1 MSPAVI
7 DLTSSPE
14 PDESPGKAAFSALQ
28 NFGPRKQRAMGNR
41 QSKGFSESV
50 APNSLQ
56 EWTPPRQQEVAHMV
70 HYLSHIESEDQHP
83 PMPDDARTE
92 LQRVREQRRG
102 LEVNGT
108 QKRST
113 DANDGRLPT
122 HKPSRPL
129 APGRQAPTLVEDG
142 SLVALLKQGS
152 VNGNGY
158 GDNAARQPDRL
169 RRRSADS
176 QAKLNENQRVDRSN
190 GKLQASDPDNQPNGK
205 TTGMRPPA
213 STSVRATN
221 GAGDSGR
228 SEAPTATATTGTG
241 RVGHIHPKKDLHSS
255 YLQPRT
261 TFVGYAHDGIELRPF
276 KRQRTDNLRKS
287 QSYAPDIAV
296 EEPTMTAANGF
307 LETHQAP
314 PSATALL
321 GPSLDKIELRP
332 FKRQRTDSLRKNQSY
347 APDTAVK
354 EPTMTAANG
363 FPETHQ
369 APPSAAALL
378 GSSLRKQSGG
388 VPPKKRPQ
396 SVIEVDEYWEPP
408 TPYIGLPVSHKRRS
422 STYSK
427 TTGARQR
434 IRTPDPLSSE
444 SSSEN
449 ACLISDLTQRTPSE
463 DAFASITGLP
473 LEARISSNGTATKTK
488 QPQRPS
494 SSNTPRR
501 GDNESLLRPPL
512 STPVRQAP
520 ATAATGNHGIPYTP
534 EEDALLIKLKEV
546 DGLTWQD
553 IVPHFKGRTYGSIQ
567 VRYSTKLKH
576 RSKIVQQSHGFADLT
591 SSEPKLLLAEEKTRS
606 ATPEESGPAR
616 RPRRKRNNESS
627 VMAGFIS
634 WTDVKKQ
641 RHLEDIDDDAS
652 EAHLAEQLCDSQFS
666 GERAFPKSVSRILRQ
681 RELGCNAGRSWRH
694 STRSIPDELK
704 EHVFDDVC
712 PRRFF
717 KGTSSDV
724 TCLAWASDGERFAAG
739 SIAIT
744 DERSMQYNK
753 PCNLLLGDYSRS
765 LLVELP
771 EHHLPRPEVQTN
783 TNVNSLNAMRE
794 TQDPRL
800 FMTVASVQFA
810 PNSQTLYSAGS
821 DSEVRAYDVG
831 RGVNQASCL
840 YELEHPAPL
849 DLLSVSNTGLL
860 ATACHQSAD
869 GSISVFD
876 GQTQALSLS
885 PSRINAETER
895 AIYPSALRWGSAAQH
910 QNLLLAGF
918 SIDSIDEERD
928 IAGETC
934 LWDVRHEARISVA
947 AVTRNVF
954 DVAWNPSPTSSSIAF
969 AVAST
974 PGSEKKNR
982 GTRSVVQCFAP
993 GQGAAAARVLELQ
1006 CPAFDVNDVVYCPYD
1021 DNLIATGA
1029 TDGCV
1034 YVWDQRFVDKSHM
1047 PLHVLKHDDS
1057 LSVLDHYREREVADT
1072 GIRFLSWGATSSRL
1086 YSGSSDGVVKIW
1098 NPYRSTNDA
1107 RLRDVAT
1114 FTSAVMSGSFSPD
1127 YRELLIGEDQG
1138 RINLLSVGHG
1148 DKSICSMDR
1157 FKLQSAPAPQANT
1170 SGGRPEGHKAAR
1182 ELLKTGQIKLKPMGS
1197 LPVRQAVQASNYV
1210 GPCLR
1215 PTSRQMS
1222 DAEVALTEATTRQHE
1237 VHSRAAMSSSQ
1248 SVEAGR
1254 TLQKVDKHVED
1265 TQQAFLRLQTR
1276 WDDADILEPKA
1287 SAMQLQFRRAEI
1299 DKRQPSGRCQ
1309 LDCDYLPA
1317 SMEDAEVPD
1326 SHRSEGRIPSAL
1338 WHAPQIDLAMLT
1350 QDELVERGL
1359 TSKCISCVRPAPK
1372 PKKGK
1377 LPLCQ
1382 GCTHVRDGLT
1392 ALCEMCSAR
1401 VRPCTDASPSSRN
1414 LCERCNF
1421 ACFRCSR
1428 PASVKQFCI
1437 TCNSCRLTWRAGV
1450 LGYELL
1456 THPRPA
1462 TALDGAVAKF
1472 VGSKQDEDD
1481 LEEHD
1486 LWGDHEREHYASLW
1500 QDK

>member
-28 NFGPRKQRAMGNR
+28 NFGPRKQRSMGNR

-50 APNSLQ
+50 TPNSLQ
-56 EWTPPRQQEVAHMV
+56 EWMPPRQQEVAHMV
-70 HYLSHIESEDQHP
+70 RYLSHVESEDQHP
-83 PMPDDARTE
+83 PVPDDARTE
-92 LQRVREQRRG
+92 LQRVREQRRA

-122 HKPSRPL
+122 HQPSRPL
-129 APGRQAPTLVEDG
+129 APGRQAPTLVEDE
-142 SLVALLKQGS
+142 SLAALLKQGS

-158 GDNAARQPDRL
+158 GDNAARQPDPL
-169 RRRSADS
+169 RRRTADS
-176 QAKLNENQRVDRSN
+176 QAKLNESQRVDRVRKFDNFHSQQSN
-190 GKLQASDPDNQPNGK
+190 SKPQTLGLDDQPNGK
-205 TTGMRPPA
+205 NTGMRPPVSSA
-213 STSVRATN
+213 RATN
-221 GAGDSGR
+221 AARGLGR
-228 SEAPTATATTGTG
+228 SDAPTAAATSGTG
-241 RVGHIHPKKDLHSS
+241 RVGHTHPKKDLHSS

-261 TFVGYAHDGIELRPF
+261 TFVDYAYDGIELRPF
-276 KRQRTDNLRKS
+276 KRQRTDNLRKG
-287 QSYAPDIAV
+287 QSHAPA
-296 EEPTMTAANGF
+296 TAADG
-307 LETHQAP
+307 P
-314 PSATALL
+314 TA
-321 GPSLDKIELRP
+321 
-332 FKRQRTDSLRKNQSY
+332 
-347 APDTAVK
+347 
-354 EPTMTAANG
+354 TAANG

-369 APPSAAALL
+369 TPPSAAALL
-378 GSSLRKQSGG
+378 RSSLRKQSGS
-388 VPPKKRPQ
+388 VPPTKGSQ
-396 SVIEVDEYWEPP
+396 SVIEGNEHLESPR
-408 TPYIGLPVSHKRRS
+408 PYIDVHVSHKRRS
-422 STYSK
+422 STCFETK
-427 TTGARQR
+427 GVGQR
-434 IRTPDPLSSE
+434 IKTPDPLSSE
-444 SSSEN
+444 SSSEKATGSFTN
-449 ACLISDLTQRTPSE
+449 TIRRTPSGGR
-463 DAFASITGLP
+463 FASITGLP
-473 LEARISSNGTATKTK
+473 LKSRISSNGTATKTK

-494 SSNTPRR
+494 SSSTPRR
-501 GDNESLLRPPL
+501 EDSESLLRPPL

-576 RSKIVQQSHGFADLT
+576 RSKTVQQSHGFADLT
-591 SSEPKLLLAEEKTRS
+591 SSTPKLLLTEEKTRS

-652 EAHLAEQLCDSQFS
+652 EAHCAEQLRDSQFS

-704 EHVFDDVC
+704 EHVFDDVG

-724 TCLAWASDGERFAAG
+724 TCLAWAPDGERFAAG

-771 EHHLPRPEVQTN
+771 EHHLPRPEVQTY

-800 FMTVASVQFA
+800 FMTVASVQFS
-810 PNSQTLYSAGS
+810 PDSQTLYSAGS
-821 DSEVRAYDVG
+821 DSKVRAYSVG
-831 RGVNQASCL
+831 RGVDQASCL

-895 AIYPSALRWGSAAQH
+895 AIYPSALRWGVAAQH
-910 QNLLLAGF
+910 TNLLLAGF
-918 SIDSIDEERD
+918 SIDSVDEERD
-928 IAGETC
+928 MAGETC
-934 LWDVRHEARISVA
+934 LWDIRHGARIPVA

-954 DVAWNPSPTSSSIAF
+954 DVAWNPSPTSTSIAF

-993 GQGAAAARVLELQ
+993 GQDAAAARVLELQ
-1006 CPAFDVNDVVYCPYD
+1006 CPAFDINDVVYCPHD

-1029 TDGCV
+1029 TDGRV
-1034 YVWDQRFVDKSHM
+1034 YVWDQRFADKSHM
-1047 PLHVLKHDDS
+1047 PLHILKHDDS

-1086 YSGSSDGVVKIW
+1086 HSGSSDGVVKVW

-1107 RLRDVAT
+1107 HVKDIAT

-1148 DKSICSMDR
+1148 DKSVRSMDR
-1157 FKLQSAPAPQANT
+1157 FELQSAPAPKAHT
-1170 SGGRPEGHKAAR
+1170 LDGRREGHRAAR
-1182 ELLKTGQIKLKPMGS
+1182 ELLDTGQIKLKPMGS
-1197 LPVRQAVQASNYV
+1197 LPVRQAVQGSNYV

-1215 PTSRQMS
+1215 PTARQMS
-1222 DAEVALTEATTRQHE
+1222 DAEVALTEATTRQNE
-1237 VHSRAAMSSSQ
+1237 VHSRAAMSLSPSS
-1248 SVEAGR
+1248 EAGR
-1254 TLQKVDKHVED
+1254 TLQEVDKHVED

-1276 WDDADILEPKA
+1276 WDDADTLEPKA

-1299 DKRQPSGRCQ
+1299 DKRSTSERCR
-1309 LDCDYLPA
+1309 LDCNYIPA

-1338 WHAPQIDLAMLT
+1338 WHAAQTDLATLT

-1359 TSKCISCVRPAPK
+1359 TSKCISCNTPALK
-1372 PKKGK
+1372 PKKGMP
-1377 LPLCQ
+1377 PLCQ
-1382 GCTHVRDGLT
+1382 RCMNVRNGLT
-1392 ALCEMCSAR
+1392 ALCEKCSAPA
-1401 VRPCTDASPSSRN
+1401 RPCADASPSSPT

-1428 PASVKQFCI
+1428 PASVKQGCV
-1437 TCNSCRLTWRAGV
+1437 TCTSCQRTWKAGV

-1456 THPRPA
+1456 TCPQPV
-1462 TALDGAVAKF
+1462 TALGGAVVKF
-1472 VGSKQDEDD
+1472 TRSKQDGDD
-1481 LEEHD
+1481 WEEYD
-1486 LWGDHEREHYASLW
+1486 LWGNHEREHYASLW